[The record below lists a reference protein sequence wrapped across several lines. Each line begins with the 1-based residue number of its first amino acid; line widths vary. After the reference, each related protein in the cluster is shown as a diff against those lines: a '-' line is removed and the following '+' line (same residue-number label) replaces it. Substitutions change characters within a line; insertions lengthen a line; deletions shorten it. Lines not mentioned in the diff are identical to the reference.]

1 MDMETVV
8 HSKAHSQESVVTV
21 MGIISVSLWMT
32 IFGVEQELKTNVSSP
47 RRQRAR
53 LGQNVTGVTGRWGTG
68 DRAPIQ
74 QVFS

>member
-1 MDMETVV
+1 MHMETVV

-53 LGQNVTGVTGRWGTG
+53 LGQNVTGVTGRYGAGART
-68 DRAPIQ
+68 PIQ
-74 QVFS
+74 RVFS